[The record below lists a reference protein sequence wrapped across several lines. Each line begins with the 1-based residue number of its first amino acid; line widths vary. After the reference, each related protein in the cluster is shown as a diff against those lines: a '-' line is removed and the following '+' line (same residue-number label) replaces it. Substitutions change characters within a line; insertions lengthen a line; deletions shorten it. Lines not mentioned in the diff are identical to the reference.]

1 MPKLVILRGLPG
13 SGKSTEARKMA
24 GYVHLETD
32 MFFED
37 LGYFDPSKLREA
49 HTWCQES
56 VRSALESGS
65 SVVVANTFTQRWE
78 VQPYL
83 DMGQHYGCHV
93 EIRTMT
99 GEWPSVHAVP
109 IATIEKMRSRWET
122 F

>member
-1 MPKLVILRGLPG
+1 
-13 SGKSTEARKMA
+13 
-24 GYVHLETD
+24 